1 MSNIQFGFLLSL
13 LAGLAT
19 GIGSLVALLVKK
31 NDFKSLA
38 FGLGLS
44 AGVMIYISL
53 VELLPES
60 EHLLGHTL
68 LPVPAKMF
76 SFLMFFA
83 GILVAGMIDYFVPDH
98 IEPGWIKNKIKGKE
112 TENNEQ
118 KQNQHADKKKQ
129 GMYRV
134 GFLTAI
140 TIAAHNFP
148 EGLATFVTGAT
159 DRTLGISIALAIA
172 IHNIPEGIAVS
183 IPIYKATNS
192 KRKAFFY
199 SLLSGLTEPLG
210 ALFGFLFLSF
220 FLNEMVFAV
229 LYAVIAGIMVYI
241 SFDELL
247 PASREYGKDGH
258 ITIVGI
264 VFGMFLIGMSLAI
277 V

>member
-19 GIGSLVALLVKK
+19 GIGSLISIFVKK

-60 EHLLGHTL
+60 EQLLGHTL
-68 LPVPAKMF
+68 LPVNAKMF

-83 GILVAGMIDYFVPDH
+83 GLLIAGLIDYLVPDH

-112 TENNEQ
+112 KEPKEHPGN
-118 KQNQHADKKKQ
+118 KKNS
-129 GMYRV
+129 GIYRV

-148 EGLATFVTGAT
+148 EGLATFVTGVT
-159 DRTLGISIALAIA
+159 DRTMGVSIALAIA
-172 IHNIPEGIAVS
+172 IHNIPEGMAVS

-210 ALFGFLFLSF
+210 AVFGFFFLSY
-220 FLNEMVFAV
+220 FLNDMIFAV

-258 ITIVGI
+258 VTIIGV
-264 VFGMFLIGMSLAI
+264 VTGMFAIGMSLAI

>member
-19 GIGSLVALLVKK
+19 GIGSLVSIFVKK

-53 VELLPES
+53 VELLPEA
-60 EHLLGHTL
+60 ENLLGHTL
-68 LPVPAKMF
+68 LPVNAKMF
-76 SFLMFFA
+76 SFLMFFI
-83 GILVAGMIDYFVPDH
+83 GILIAGLIDYFVPDH

-112 TENNEQ
+112 EKEE
-118 KQNQHADKKKQ
+118 KQNYTQKNS
-129 GMYRV
+129 GIYRV

-148 EGLATFVTGAT
+148 EGLATFVTGVT
-159 DRTLGISIALAIA
+159 DRTLGVSIALAIA
-172 IHNIPEGIAVS
+172 IHNIPEGMAVS
-183 IPIYKATNS
+183 IPIYKATGS

-210 ALFGFLFLSF
+210 AVFGFFFLSY
-220 FLNEMVFAV
+220 FLNEMIFAI

-258 ITIVGI
+258 VTILGI
-264 VFGMFLIGMSLAI
+264 VTGIFAIGMSLAI

>member
-19 GIGSLVALLVKK
+19 GLGSLISIFVKK
-31 NDFKSLA
+31 NDFKTLA

-60 EHLLGHTL
+60 EKLLGNDV
-68 LPVPAKMF
+68 LPVKAKMF
-76 SFLMFFA
+76 SFLMFFI
-83 GILVAGMIDYFVPDH
+83 GILIAGLIDYFIPDH

-112 TENNEQ
+112 PKE
-118 KQNQHADKKKQ
+118 KDKSHYTKKNS
-129 GMYRV
+129 GIYRV

-159 DRTLGISIALAIA
+159 NKTLGISIALAIA
-172 IHNIPEGIAVS
+172 IHNIPEGMAVS
-183 IPIYKATNS
+183 IPIYQATNS

-210 ALFGFLFLSF
+210 ALVGFFFLSY
-220 FLNEMVFAV
+220 FLNNNVFGV

-258 ITIVGI
+258 TTIAGV
-264 VFGMFLIGMSLAI
+264 VLGMFVIGMSLAL

>member
-19 GIGSLVALLVKK
+19 GIGSLISIFVKK

-60 EHLLGHTL
+60 EQLLGHTL
-68 LPVPAKMF
+68 LPVNAKMF
-76 SFLMFFA
+76 SFLMFFVGIFIA
-83 GILVAGMIDYFVPDH
+83 GLIDYFVPDH
-98 IEPGWIKNKIKGKE
+98 IEPGWIKSKIKGKE
-112 TENNEQ
+112 NKETE
-118 KQNQHADKKKQ
+118 KPHYSKKNS
-129 GMYRV
+129 GIYRV

-148 EGLATFVTGAT
+148 EGLATFVTGVT
-159 DRTLGISIALAIA
+159 DRTLGVSIACAIA
-172 IHNIPEGIAVS
+172 IHNIPEGMAVS

-199 SLLSGLTEPLG
+199 SMLSGLTEPLG
-210 ALFGFLFLSF
+210 ALFGFFFLSY

-258 ITIVGI
+258 ITILGV
-264 VFGMFLIGMSLAI
+264 VTGMFAIGMSLAI

>member
-19 GIGSLVALLVKK
+19 GIGSLVSIFVKK

-53 VELLPES
+53 VELLPQS
-60 EHLLGHTL
+60 ETLLGHNL
-68 LPVPAKMF
+68 LPVNAKMF
-76 SFLMFFA
+76 SFLMFFVGLLIA
-83 GILVAGMIDYFVPDH
+83 GLIDYFVPDH
-98 IEPGWIKNKIKGKE
+98 IESGWIKNKIKGKE
-112 TENNEQ
+112 EKEPSATE
-118 KQNQHADKKKQ
+118 KKKN
-129 GMYRV
+129 GIYRV
-134 GFLTAI
+134 GLLTAI

-148 EGLATFVTGAT
+148 EGLATFVTGAS

-210 ALFGFLFLSF
+210 AVFGFFFLSY
-220 FLNEMVFAV
+220 FLNDMIFAT

-258 ITIVGI
+258 ITIVG
-264 VFGMFLIGMSLAI
+264 VVTGMFLIGMSLAI

>member
-19 GIGSLVALLVKK
+19 GIGSLIAMLVKK

-53 VELLPES
+53 VELLPKS
-60 EHLLGHTL
+60 EQLLGHTL

-83 GILVAGMIDYFVPDH
+83 GILIAGLIDYFVPDH

-112 TENNEQ
+112 TEEAE
-118 KQNQHADKKKQ
+118 KHQHINKKTQ
-129 GMYRV
+129 GIYRV

-192 KRKAFFY
+192 KRKAFIY

-220 FLNEMVFAV
+220 FLNNMVFAI

-258 ITIVGI
+258 ITIVG
-264 VFGMFLIGMSLAI
+264 VVLGMFLIGMSLAI

>member
-1 MSNIQFGFLLSL
+1 MSNIQFGFLLCL

-19 GIGSLVALLVKK
+19 GIGSFISLFVKK

-53 VELLPES
+53 VELLPRAE
-60 EHLLGHTL
+60 ELLGHHL
-68 LPVPAKMF
+68 LPVTAKMF
-76 SFLMFFA
+76 SFLLFTA
-83 GILVAGMIDYFVPDH
+83 GILIAGLIDYLVPDH
-98 IEPGWIKNKIKGKE
+98 IEEDWIKNKKKGKE
-112 TENNEQ
+112 Q
-118 KQNQHADKKKQ
+118 KPEHHKKSKKN
-129 GMYRV
+129 GIFRV
-134 GFLTAI
+134 GLLTAI
-140 TIAAHNFP
+140 TIAVHNFP
-148 EGLATFVTGAT
+148 EGLATFVTGVT
-159 DRTLGISIALAIA
+159 DKTLGVSIAFAIA

-183 IPIYKATNS
+183 IPIYNATNS

-210 ALFGFLFLSF
+210 AVFGFFFLSYL
-220 FLNEMVFAV
+220 LNDMVFSV

-247 PASREYGKDGH
+247 PASREYSKDGH
-258 ITIVGI
+258 LTIAGI
-264 VFGMFLIGMSLAI
+264 VLGMFLIGMSLAI

>member
-19 GIGSLVALLVKK
+19 GIGSLISIFVKK

-53 VELLPES
+53 VELLPQSKE
-60 EHLLGHTL
+60 LLGHSL
-68 LPVPAKMF
+68 LPINAEMF
-76 SFLMFFA
+76 TFSMFFI
-83 GILVAGMIDYFVPDH
+83 GILIAGLIDYLVPDH
-98 IEPGWIKNKIKGKE
+98 IESGWIKNKIKGKE
-112 TENNEQ
+112 EKELTHQ
-118 KQNQHADKKKQ
+118 KKDTH
-129 GMYRV
+129 GVYRI
-134 GFLTAI
+134 GLLTAI

-159 DRTLGISIALAIA
+159 DKTLGISIALAIA
-172 IHNIPEGIAVS
+172 IHNIPEGIAIS

-210 ALFGFLFLSF
+210 AFIGYSFLSF
-220 FLNEMVFAV
+220 FMNDMVFAS

-258 ITIVGI
+258 VTILGI
-264 VFGMFLIGMSLAI
+264 VTGMFIIGMSLAI